1 VLLNP
6 VTLWRSHLDY
16 GAIEG
21 LLYRD
26 GNFHLHDARFGTKLL
41 SMPSLP
47 TVRPV
52 ENKTHPAQ
60 NGDVDRSF
68 GRMPNEDNS
77 EHRNYN

>member
-6 VTLWRSHLDY
+6 VTLWRRHLDY

-21 LLYRD
+21 LFYGD
-26 GNFHLHDARFGTKLL
+26 GGSIFMTSALEL
-41 SMPSLP
+41 SYSRCPSLP

-60 NGDVDRSF
+60 NGDVDRPF

-77 EHRNYN
+77 EHRNHN